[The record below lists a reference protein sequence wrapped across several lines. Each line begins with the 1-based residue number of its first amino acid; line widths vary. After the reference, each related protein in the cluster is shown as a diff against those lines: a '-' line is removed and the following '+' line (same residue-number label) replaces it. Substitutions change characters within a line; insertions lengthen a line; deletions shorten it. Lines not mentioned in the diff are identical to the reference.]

1 MTDAEKIAKLTD
13 ALRRILATTAES
25 DSIADQ
31 YVASVAAS
39 ALAAAGDE

>member
-1 MTDAEKIAKLTD
+1 MTDTEKIAKLTD

-31 YVASVAAS
+31 YVAGVAAS
-39 ALAAAGDE
+39 ALAAVGDE

>member
-25 DSIADQ
+25 DSVADQ
-31 YVASVAAS
+31 YVASLAES